1 MLKKSAKAGFFFY
14 KTLAK
19 GGKLNIIEINFR
31 GKKEVMM
38 LLMRTFGVVLFL
50 IGLWQFYATWKY
62 HHFLTTKGT
71 DNAFSPLALYYGFAL
86 GVVAFLLGLGL
97 MISPQWMYGLI
108 Q

>member
-1 MLKKSAKAGFFFY
+1 MNAKEVGEGRLFFY

-31 GKKEVMM
+31 GKKEVMT
-38 LLMRTFGVVLFL
+38 LLMRTFGVILFL

-71 DNAFSPLALYYGFAL
+71 DNAFSPLALYYGLAL
-86 GVVAFLLGLGL
+86 EELLPFY
-97 MISPQWMYGLI
+97 SASV
-108 Q
+108 

>member
-14 KTLAK
+14 KTLAND
-19 GGKLNIIEINFR
+19 GKLNIIEINFR

-38 LLMRTFGVVLFL
+38 LLMRILGIVLFL

>member
-1 MLKKSAKAGFFFY
+1 MLKKSAEADFFFY

-19 GGKLNIIEINFR
+19 DGKLNIIEINFR

-38 LLMRTFGVVLFL
+38 LLMRILGVVLFL

-71 DNAFSPLALYYGFAL
+71 DNAFSPLALYCGLAL
-86 GVVAFLLGLGL
+86 GVIAFLRDLGL
-97 MISPQWMYGLI
+97 MVSPQ
-108 Q
+108 

>member
-38 LLMRTFGVVLFL
+38 LLMRTFGGVLFL

-71 DNAFSPLALYYGFAL
+71 DNAFSPLALYYGLAL
-86 GVVAFLLGLGL
+86 GVIAFSLGLGL
-97 MISPQWMYGLI
+97 MISP
-108 Q
+108 

>member
-1 MLKKSAKAGFFFY
+1 MLVKDK
-14 KTLAK
+14 
-19 GGKLNIIEINFR
+19 KLNIIEINFG

-38 LLMRTFGVVLFL
+38 LLMRIFGVVLFL

-71 DNAFSPLALYYGFAL
+71 DNAFSPLALYYGLAL
-86 GVVAFLLGLGL
+86 GIVVFLLGLGL
-97 MISPQWMYGLI
+97 MILPQWMYGLI

>member
-1 MLKKSAKAGFFFY
+1 MLKKSAEADFFFY

-19 GGKLNIIEINFR
+19 DGKLNIIEINFR

-71 DNAFSPLALYYGFAL
+71 DNAFSPLALYYGLAL
-86 GVVAFLLGLGL
+86 GVIAFSLGLGL
-97 MISPQWMYGLI
+97 MISP
-108 Q
+108 

>member
-1 MLKKSAKAGFFFY
+1 
-14 KTLAK
+14 
-19 GGKLNIIEINFR
+19 
-31 GKKEVMM
+31 MM
-38 LLMRTFGVVLFL
+38 LLMRTFGGVLFL

-71 DNAFSPLALYYGFAL
+71 DNAFSPLALYGLAL
-86 GVVAFLLGLGL
+86 GVIAFLLGLGL